1 MSLTHL
7 VGDLASDTSKAEFHN
22 ENPYVEVLLSSSR
35 SSDCTR
41 RETVFLTEVR
51 QNVNSH
57 IAESPVEKAGSSFN
71 MN

>member
-1 MSLTHL
+1 MSLTYL

-22 ENPYVEVLLSSSR
+22 ENPYVEVLLSSLR

-41 RETVFLTEVR
+41 RKRVFLTEVR
-51 QNVNSH
+51 QNTNSH
-57 IAESPVEKAGSSFN
+57 IAESAVEKADSSFN